1 MHYTFST
8 ATEIQ
13 SVAKCSSVGLLL
25 DFCSLTQK
33 FVSPRKLE
41 RTEGLLDEEV
51 TLMRVE

>member
-25 DFCSLTQK
+25 EFCSLTQK
-33 FVSPRKLE
+33 FVKVQGRWKGLKDYWMRKSL
-41 RTEGLLDEEV
+41 
-51 TLMRVE
+51 